1 MRKIEGKIRERSEF
15 LANLYLPDF
24 KDYILPRELSSVLCD
39 DPEGW
44 DGGEGREFQEG
55 GNVYIDVP
63 DSLCCTSETNT
74 AL

>member
-1 MRKIEGKIRERSEF
+1 M
-15 LANLYLPDF
+15 
-24 KDYILPRELSSVLCD
+24 LCD
-39 DPEGW
+39 DPEGQ

-55 GNVYIDVP
+55 RNVYIHVP